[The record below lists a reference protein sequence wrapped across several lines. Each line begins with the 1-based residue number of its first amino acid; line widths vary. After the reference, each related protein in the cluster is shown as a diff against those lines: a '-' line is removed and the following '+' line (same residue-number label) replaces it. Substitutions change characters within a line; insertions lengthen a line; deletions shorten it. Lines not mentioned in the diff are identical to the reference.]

1 MVGPRRVAIV
11 QVPYWLLLLVTAIV
25 LLRITP
31 LPFKRVF
38 VIGFTAVLIASAV
51 APLAT
56 RLERYRIPRTVS
68 IIGTYIAALA
78 VIAGMSVLLVPLVA
92 GEIDTLKARL
102 PEYQS
107 DFNTFL
113 QRFTPPDAQ
122 PFSTQRIFS
131 TLQGDLGALAT
142 SLTDLL
148 IRIGSILVQALIT
161 LVAAYFLAVDPE
173 FAERLVARFAPA
185 RNRERTLQIMRRCG
199 SRLGHWVRAQL
210 ILALFFGT
218 AFGIGLWALGI
229 PYALTLGVVG
239 GVLEIIPYVG
249 GFVTVALAV
258 LVAATTTPLKL
269 IAVVILY
276 TVVTNVEAHVLAP
289 SVMGRVLGLHPLTV
303 IVALFVGAEALG
315 IIGALLSVP
324 IAVVLQVL
332 LDELYANAPPPDNE
346 APPSVLPGTKAPEE
360 SVPAST
366 EVSHTGI

>member
-1 MVGPRRVAIV
+1 MRPRRVAVV
-11 QVPYWLLLLVTAIV
+11 QVPYWLLLLVTTIV

-38 VIGFTAVLIASAV
+38 VVGFTAILIASAV

-68 IIGTYIAALA
+68 IIGAYIAVL
-78 VIAGMSVLLVPLVA
+78 VVLAGMSALLVPLVA
-92 GEIDTLKARL
+92 GEIDTLKSRL
-102 PEYQS
+102 PEYQN
-107 DFNTFL
+107 DLNTFL

-122 PFSTQRIFS
+122 PFSTQRVFT
-131 TLQGDLGALAT
+131 TLQGDLGSLAS

-148 IRIGSILVQALIT
+148 VRIGSVLVQALIT

-185 RNRERTLQIMRRCG
+185 HNRERTLQIMRRCG

-210 ILALFFGT
+210 ILAIFFGT
-218 AFGIGLWALGI
+218 AFGIGLWALRI
-229 PYALTLGVVG
+229 PYALTLGAVG

-276 TVVTNVEAHVLAP
+276 TIVTNVEAHVLAP

-324 IAVVLQVL
+324 VAVVLQVL
-332 LDELYANAPPPDNE
+332 LDELYANAPPPDE
-346 APPSVLPGTKAPEE
+346 ETPPATLPTQKEPEE
-360 SVPAST
+360 SAAAST
-366 EVSHTGI
+366 EVSRTGA